1 MPFNVTCPFCNFA
14 GALPRTASGHGLC
27 CPKCHKA
34 FNVSAGGEQ
43 APVYSPEPV
52 EEEEPPPPVAV
63 RRESRHAEDDDAEAH
78 DPPAR
83 RRGSGGPSRGV
94 GHQLLFAFRALAWF
108 ACLCVAVFVLTTYP
122 SSLRRA
128 NGAIDEASI
137 AADACVWLIGA
148 YVIARVI
155 DKATRW

>member
-34 FNVSAGGEQ
+34 FNVSAGAEQ
-43 APVYSPEPV
+43 EPVHSPEPV

-63 RRESRHAEDDDAEAH
+63 RRERRHAEDDEADAP
-78 DPPAR
+78 DRSAR
-83 RRGSGGPSRGV
+83 RRGSGGPSRGE
-94 GHQLLFAFRALAWF
+94 GHHLMFAFRALAWF
-108 ACLCVAVFVLTTYP
+108 ACLCVVVFVLTTYP

-128 NGAIDEASI
+128 NGAIDEVSI